1 MSSDPSPL
9 LETLNDRVL
18 TLTLNRPERK
28 NALNPEMNNAL
39 LAILKRAEQD
49 PAVGAVLLTGAG
61 TTFCVG
67 GDVGSMNGGGTVDA
81 AELLPKLQV
90 GSEICLMLHRMAKPT
105 IAMVRGAAAGGGL
118 ALAAACDLRIC
129 SDSAKFTYAYTKIGL
144 AGDFAASFLME
155 KLLGT
160 TRAREFCFFSPVV
173 EAQEALRIG
182 LVSRVVPDAELE
194 AQAYALARQLANG
207 PGFALAQVKANLNA
221 AAELAPEAAVAREE
235 KSFVECRQHPDHREA
250 ARAFIEKRA
259 PVFQRGD

>member
-1 MSSDPSPL
+1 MTNREANMSSDPSPL
-9 LETLNDRVL
+9 LETLTDRVL

-118 ALAAACDLRIC
+118 ALAAA
-129 SDSAKFTYAYTKIGL
+129 
-144 AGDFAASFLME
+144 
-155 KLLGT
+155 
-160 TRAREFCFFSPVV
+160 
-173 EAQEALRIG
+173 
-182 LVSRVVPDAELE
+182 
-194 AQAYALARQLANG
+194 
-207 PGFALAQVKANLNA
+207 
-221 AAELAPEAAVAREE
+221 
-235 KSFVECRQHPDHREA
+235 
-250 ARAFIEKRA
+250 
-259 PVFQRGD
+259 